1 MNSLYFVLFTT
12 LFISFISLNQENKEV
27 IKIDIDRDC
36 KKYISKRT
44 YKNEIFTQKISVTS
58 GIEVSFAF
66 SSSKDLQE
74 KRRMIYFHFNENKF
88 RFFDNKTIRL
98 EVDEGDF
105 RFDRP
110 IDFQVFETTNVL
122 DGEKNETFTIGFLLK
137 DTFTDAI
144 KNASSITLNMFKDLS
159 KKHKDWEFSNSTLTD
174 FVDSY
179 NCFVKYYSPIYDKLL
194 KERIKKEEEYQK
206 TLKSYETNFRDS
218 KWYDSKS
225 EVKVSEKSDPIIEK
239 EQAIGYKATLNGDEF
254 RAYFYFNKDRLY
266 KGAYSLQED
275 YVNEN
280 NFYAKYKEIG
290 DIITQ
295 KYGEPKKII
304 KKRNK
309 DLYNEPNEIGMSIQT
324 GEYKEYTLWETKHTY
339 ILLSI
344 EGENFDSN
352 LIIEYTSKDPE
363 LFLDAKK
370 SIQKKKTE
378 GF

>member
-1 MNSLYFVLFTT
+1 MNSLYFVFFST
-12 LFISFISLNQENKEV
+12 LFISFISLTQENKEV
-27 IKIDIDRDC
+27 IKIDVDRDC

-66 SSSKDLQE
+66 SSSKDLEQ
-74 KRRMIYFHFNENKF
+74 KRRMIYFQFNENKF
-88 RFFDNKTIRL
+88 RLFDNKTIRL
-98 EVDEGDF
+98 EVDEKDF
-105 RFDRP
+105 NFDRP
-110 IDFQVFETTNVL
+110 ITFQVFETTTL
-122 DGEKNETFTIGFLLK
+122 SGEKNETFTIGFLLN

-144 KNASSITLNMFKDLS
+144 KNASSITLHMFKDLS
-159 KKHKDWEFSNSTLTD
+159 QKHKNWEFSNSTLTD
-174 FVDSY
+174 FVESY
-179 NCFVKYYSPIYDKLL
+179 NCFVKYYSPIYDRLL
-194 KERIKKEEEYQK
+194 KERIKEEEEYQK

-218 KWYDSKS
+218 KWYDTKS
-225 EVKVSEKSDPIIEK
+225 EVKALEKSEPIIEK
-239 EQAIGYKATLNGDEF
+239 DDAIGYKVTLNGDKF
-254 RAYFYFNKDRLY
+254 RAYFYFNKDRLH

-290 DIITQ
+290 DILTH

-324 GEYKEYTLWETKHTY
+324 GEYKEFTLWETKNTY

-344 EGENFDSN
+344 EGENFDSK
-352 LIIEYTSKDPE
+352 LIIEYFTKDPE
-363 LFLDAKK
+363 LLLDAKEN
-370 SIQKKKTE
+370 IQKKQTE